1 MVNAVVLLLVIYICT
16 SLDGTIIYEASISSQ
31 SFDNTLR
38 IMQEQE
44 NKTRKWIKSLAKV
57 MEEY

>member
-16 SLDGTIIYEASISSQ
+16 SLDGTTIIYEASISSQ
-31 SFDNTLR
+31 SSDNTLR

-44 NKTRKWIKSLAKV
+44 NKTRK
-57 MEEY
+57 

>member
-16 SLDGTIIYEASISSQ
+16 SLDGTTIIYEASISSH
-31 SFDNTLR
+31 NTLR
-38 IMQEQE
+38 LMQEQE